1 MAFASQKD
9 FVSGLMFMAV
19 GGSFAW
25 GAVDY
30 EIGNAARMGPG
41 YFPFMLGLIL
51 VLLGVLVTFNAFKSG
66 PPGGDKIGALAWRPL
81 VFILGA
87 NLLFGA
93 LLVGI
98 PAFGLPAFGLIV
110 AIFGLVIMPYQHRH
124 LGRPVLWLGAQQ
136 HRESATRRQRRVL
149 LTGRRLPGVQPAP
162 GEASPWDP
170 PYRASPPPGGLPC
183 PRLVCC
189 RCLPR

>member
-1 MAFASQKD
+1 MALASQKD

-93 LLVGI
+93 LLVGV
-98 PAFGLPAFGLIV
+98 PALGIPAFGLIV
-110 AIFGLVIMPYQHRH
+110 ALYALVIVAGFAQAGGSIKQSLVLATVLAIGSYGAFVYMLNLQF
-124 LGRPVLWLGAQQ
+124 PVWPAF
-136 HRESATRRQRRVL
+136 
-149 LTGRRLPGVQPAP
+149 LTA
-162 GEASPWDP
+162 
-170 PYRASPPPGGLPC
+170 
-183 PRLVCC
+183 
-189 RCLPR
+189 

>member
-1 MAFASQKD
+1 VAFASQKD

-19 GGSFAW
+19 GGAFAW
-25 GAVDY
+25 GAVNY

-110 AIFGLVIMPYQHRH
+110 AIFGLVIMAGYAREGAKLKESVILAAILAAGSYLAFVKLLNLQF
-124 LGRPVLWLGAQQ
+124 PVL
-136 HRESATRRQRRVL
+136 
-149 LTGRRLPGVQPAP
+149 
-162 GEASPWDP
+162 PWFL
-170 PYRASPPPGGLPC
+170 AN
-183 PRLVCC
+183 
-189 RCLPR
+189 